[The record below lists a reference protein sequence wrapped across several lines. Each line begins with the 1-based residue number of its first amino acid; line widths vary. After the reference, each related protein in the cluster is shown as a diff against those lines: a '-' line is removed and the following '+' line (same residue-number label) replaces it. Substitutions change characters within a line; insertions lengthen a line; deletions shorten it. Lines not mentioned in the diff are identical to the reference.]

1 MNGNLERAAS
11 SPKASG
17 PTLAAGQA
25 LVLGLRP
32 KEEDSIGLQSPR
44 VSAGI
49 VKHATLIQRGLEV
62 TRGGQRQIHTGGSV
76 QLEFTCIFFFPLPQK
91 ALILRKTEVCQVSG
105 QKELPHIRALWPGS
119 EVAVEKD
126 SYIL

>member
-1 MNGNLERAAS
+1 MVNGNLERAAS

-76 QLEFTCIFFFPLPQK
+76 QLEFTCIFFSTSPKGLDSQENRG
-91 ALILRKTEVCQVSG
+91 LSSIRTEG
-105 QKELPHIRALWPGS
+105 AAPHPGP
-119 EVAVEKD
+119 VAR
-126 SYIL
+126 I